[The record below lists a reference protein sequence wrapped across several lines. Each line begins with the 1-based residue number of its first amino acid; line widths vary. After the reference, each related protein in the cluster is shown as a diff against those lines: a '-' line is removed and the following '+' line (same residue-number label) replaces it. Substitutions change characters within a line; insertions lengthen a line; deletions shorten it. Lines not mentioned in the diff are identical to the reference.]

1 MREDSMTAAAMAKGA
16 SRSEEQAIAVL
27 TRAFA
32 ADPAARWAYPDPRQ
46 YNTHFPTFVRV
57 FAGKAFDHGT
67 DHGIDGLAAALWLP
81 PEVHPDEDAIASV
94 VQASVA
100 EPQQEAMF
108 AFMEEMG
115 RYHPSEPHWYLPLI
129 GVDPAHQGRGLGSI
143 LLRHALRVCD
153 RGERKSAY
161 LEATSDASR
170 RLYERE
176 GFAAIG
182 TIQIGSSPPVY
193 PMVRE
198 ARTAALWFVPG
209 TMERDRQKRW

>member
-1 MREDSMTAAAMAKGA
+1 MTAVAMTTGA
-16 SRSEEQAIAVL
+16 SKSEEQAIAVL

-32 ADPAARWAYPDPRQ
+32 ADPAARWVYPDQRQ
-46 YNTHFPTFVRV
+46 YNTHFPAFVRA

-67 DHGIDGLAAALWLP
+67 DHCLDGVAAALWLP
-81 PEVHPDEDAIASV
+81 PEAHPDDDAVAAV

-100 EPQQEAMF
+100 EPQQEATF

-115 RYHPSEPHWYLPLI
+115 RYHPSEAHWYLPLI
-129 GVDPAHQGRGLGSI
+129 GVDPAHQGRGFGSI

-153 RGERKSAY
+153 RERKLAY
-161 LEATSDASR
+161 LEATSEASR

-176 GFAAIG
+176 GFVAIG
-182 TIQIGSSPPVY
+182 TIQVGSSPSLY
-193 PMVRE
+193 PMMRE

-209 TMERDRQKRW
+209 VRSKM

>member
-1 MREDSMTAAAMAKGA
+1 MTAVAMTKGA
-16 SRSEEQAIAVL
+16 SQSEEQAIAVL

-46 YNTHFPTFVRV
+46 YNTHFPAFIWA
-57 FAGKAFDHGT
+57 FAGKAFEHGT
-67 DHGIDGLAAALWLP
+67 DDGLAAALWLP
-81 PEVHPDEDAIASV
+81 PEVHPDEDALASV

-108 AFMEEMG
+108 AFMEAMG
-115 RYHPSEPHWYLPLI
+115 QYHPTEPHWYLPLI
-129 GVDPAHQGRGLGSI
+129 GVDPAHQGRGLGST

-153 RGERKSAY
+153 RERKPAY

-176 GFAAIG
+176 GFAVIG
-182 TIQIGSSPPVY
+182 TIQVGSSPPVY

-209 TMERDRQKRW
+209 TAEHA

>member
-1 MREDSMTAAAMAKGA
+1 MTAVAMTQGA
-16 SRSEEQAIAVL
+16 SKSEEQAITVL

-32 ADPAARWAYPDPRQ
+32 ADPAARWAYSDPQQ
-46 YNTHFPTFVRV
+46 YNTHFPAFVRA
-57 FAGKAFDHGT
+57 FAGKAFEHGT
-67 DHGIDGLAAALWLP
+67 DHCIDGLAAALWLP
-81 PEVHPDEDAIASV
+81 PEVHPDDNAVASV

-115 RYHPSEPHWYLPLI
+115 RYHPREPHWYLPLI
-129 GVDPAHQGRGLGSI
+129 GVDPAHQGRGLGST

-153 RGERKSAY
+153 RERKPAY
-161 LEATSDASR
+161 LEATSDGSR

-182 TIQIGSSPPVY
+182 TIQVGASPPVY

-209 TMERDRQKRW
+209 TMQRSWQKRW